1 VSKVN
6 PIDLTAEI
14 VTAFV
19 SNNSVP
25 RGELSALIQTVHAAV
40 TRLADG
46 GESSA
51 PSPVEAQAPAVA
63 IRKSVTPDYLICLD
77 DGKQFKSL
85 RRHLTALG
93 LTPHQYREK
102 WNLPADYP
110 MVAANYH
117 AQRSELAKKIGLGQ
131 KRSRKGVVAASAA
144 PQSLGKRKV
153 GRPRRAAAEST
164 PS

>member
-25 RGELSALIQTVHAAV
+25 PGELSALIQTVHAAV

-51 PSPVEAQAPAVA
+51 PTPVEAQAPAVA
-63 IRKSVTPDYLICLD
+63 IRKSVTPDYLI
-77 DGKQFKSL
+77 ST
-85 RRHLTALG
+85 TA
-93 LTPHQYREK
+93 
-102 WNLPADYP
+102 
-110 MVAANYH
+110 
-117 AQRSELAKKIGLGQ
+117 RSSS
-131 KRSRKGVVAASAA
+131 RSNGAWRK
-144 PQSLGKRKV
+144 
-153 GRPRRAAAEST
+153 
-164 PS
+164 